1 MHDRW
6 TACNVISAQG
16 YNNKSSYLSI
26 LFNVFVP
33 DSDRA
38 APAPVPF
45 ACKRWYLLR
54 IKRGARITGRVQ
66 YYHNDLIL
74 FEIKALC
81 TRVCE
86 WVYIYRSWN
95 STCGYVYAPKPHVMV
110 YICVHLKVL
119 KIIKTY
125 ILNIF

>member
-33 DSDRA
+33 DGDRA

-45 ACKRWYLLR
+45 ACKGEDMVSAANTTWCS
-54 IKRGARITGRVQ
+54 
-66 YYHNDLIL
+66 YYGECTIL
-74 FEIKALC
+74 
-81 TRVCE
+81 
-86 WVYIYRSWN
+86 S
-95 STCGYVYAPKPHVMV
+95 
-110 YICVHLKVL
+110 
-119 KIIKTY
+119 
-125 ILNIF
+125 